1 VGQVCGLGLDS
12 YLVGLERLVKE
23 QLRAAPGTAKPKAAA
38 GGMGLLRISITEIDT
53 QLVKLF
59 NRRMELSEKVA
70 AEKAVSA
77 LELQNCVFSACA
89 NRRFVLHSSLVGI
102 MGGFKMGR
110 FTSLND
116 RTAATRHGDADC
128 RPRGILYPYSSG
140 CTRTPWQSAGDTRA
154 MATPPPVGKPSDL
167 TFFLC
172 ERRLAPSRGPAANVQ
187 QPTSNIPLPAA
198 NVQHPTSNSR
208 QPTSNC
214 PLPAADSRLPTS
226 NCPLPTSDCCR
237 LQSIAAIDHRPS
249 TINHRFNLKGNRSP
263 PCENSH
269 PVPAVPHS
277 APRIPHLRTSCTCRF
292 LRLFSPLSC
301 LAARTTAGSSR

>member
-1 VGQVCGLGLDS
+1 MD
-12 YLVGLERLVKE
+12 
-23 QLRAAPGTAKPKAAA
+23 
-38 GGMGLLRISITEIDT
+38 LLRISITEIDT

-154 MATPPPVGKPSDL
+154 MATPPPPVGKPSDL

-214 PLPAADSRLPTS
+214 PLPTSNSRQPTS
-226 NCPLPTSDCCR
+226 NIQLPAARCRQPAANVQLPAADIRLLSIAIDCCY
-237 LQSIAAIDHRPS
+237 RPS
-249 TINHRFNLKGNRSP
+249 TINHQPSTIF
-263 PCENSH
+263 
-269 PVPAVPHS
+269 
-277 APRIPHLRTSCTCRF
+277 
-292 LRLFSPLSC
+292 
-301 LAARTTAGSSR
+301 

>member
-1 VGQVCGLGLDS
+1 
-12 YLVGLERLVKE
+12 
-23 QLRAAPGTAKPKAAA
+23 
-38 GGMGLLRISITEIDT
+38 
-53 QLVKLF
+53 
-59 NRRMELSEKVA
+59 
-70 AEKAVSA
+70 
-77 LELQNCVFSACA
+77 
-89 NRRFVLHSSLVGI
+89 
-102 MGGFKMGR
+102 MGR

-214 PLPAADSRLPTS
+214 PLPTSNSRQPTS
-226 NCPLPTSDCCR
+226 NIQLPAARCRQPAANVQLPAADIRLLSIAIDCCY
-237 LQSIAAIDHRPS
+237 RPS
-249 TINHRFNLKGNRSP
+249 TINHQPSTIF
-263 PCENSH
+263 
-269 PVPAVPHS
+269 
-277 APRIPHLRTSCTCRF
+277 
-292 LRLFSPLSC
+292 
-301 LAARTTAGSSR
+301 

>member
-1 VGQVCGLGLDS
+1 MD
-12 YLVGLERLVKE
+12 
-23 QLRAAPGTAKPKAAA
+23 
-38 GGMGLLRISITEIDT
+38 LLRISITEIDT

-187 QPTSNIPLPAA
+187 QPTSN
-198 NVQHPTSNSR
+198 
-208 QPTSNC
+208 C
-214 PLPAADSRLPTS
+214 PLPAADIQQPTA
-226 NCPLPTSDCCR
+226 NIQHPTARCPLPTAGCQRPTARCRHPTAVDCNR
-237 LQSIAAIDHRPS
+237 LLLSTIDHQPS
-249 TINHRFNLKGNRSP
+249 TIDHIL
-263 PCENSH
+263 NSD
-269 PVPAVPHS
+269 S
-277 APRIPHLRTSCTCRF
+277 
-292 LRLFSPLSC
+292 
-301 LAARTTAGSSR
+301 